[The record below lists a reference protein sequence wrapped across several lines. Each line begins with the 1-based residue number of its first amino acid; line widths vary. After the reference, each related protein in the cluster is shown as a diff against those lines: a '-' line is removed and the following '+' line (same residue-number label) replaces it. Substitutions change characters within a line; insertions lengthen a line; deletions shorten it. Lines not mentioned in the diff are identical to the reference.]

1 VEDAKN
7 KIRGEIMSAQWTE
20 WYSVFTSL
28 EYWESL
34 LASFQ
39 ALGPLVP
46 ILLAAL
52 ESLIPALPL
61 VAIVTLNVAGHGA
74 VLGFLYS
81 WLGTCI
87 GCTIVF
93 LFFRF
98 VFKKLFV
105 RLAGRSDKVRR
116 ARDWVNGF
124 DPAALFL
131 IVILPFTPSSFVN
144 FAFGISDFNPK
155 KYLLTLYAAK
165 LIMIALLALFGQ
177 TCVEAL
183 KNPWFIVI
191 SVALIAGLYY
201 LSLRVRKRNGL

>member
-1 VEDAKN
+1 
-7 KIRGEIMSAQWTE
+7 MSAQWTQ
-20 WYSVFTSL
+20 WYELFTSL
-28 EYWESL
+28 EFWENL
-34 LASFQ
+34 LDSFQ

-46 ILLAAL
+46 IALAAL

-74 VLGFLYS
+74 LLGFLFS
-81 WLGTCI
+81 WIGTCL
-87 GCTIVF
+87 GCTF
-93 LFFRF
+93 TFWFFRR

-105 RLAGRSDKVRR
+105 RWADRSEKVRK

-124 DPAALFL
+124 DPTALFL

-144 FAFGISDFNPK
+144 FAFGISDFDAK
-155 KYLLTLYAAK
+155 KYLRTLYGAK

-177 TCVEAL
+177 SCVEAL
-183 KNPWFIVI
+183 ENPWFIVL

-201 LSLRVRKRNGL
+201 ISLRVRKRNGL